1 MHYNDIIDAW
11 WSTEPADDYTAM
23 GLMLW
28 AQLLASTAD
37 SGSDPVSATAT
48 KTKTRRPQTGPVPG
62 FKSDEIV
69 STARRSVNL
78 TRSVPASPTSNKTV
92 MVSTATPLI

>member
-1 MHYNDIIDAW
+1 MEDLHYNDIIDAW

-37 SGSDPVSATAT
+37 SGSGSDPVSTA
-48 KTKTRRPQTGPVPG
+48 G

-92 MVSTATPLI
+92 MVSTATPFI